1 MVNSPLNTEPI
12 EPNDYHLVP
21 LHISYQQSMKLLK
34 KPSGT
39 PPCDREQIGAR
50 ASKQQTNQPRNP
62 TIPDQST
69 QPAKNH
75 ARTRLDSTNRSQS
88 RSNLGGE
95 EEEEVGGEIDGRVPR
110 LPDWSWTR
118 GRRKGRGGDAWVGVG
133 LFFFGSWKGQ
143 RAAACVARFLWWWSL
158 ETAMAAAAAAWGPR
172 KQRAF
177 ASAVRALRG
186 SGVWTASPF
195 CGLVSFFF
203 TWKNTILWFSGCS
216 TMTKH
221 VVGLNNVQV

>member
-1 MVNSPLNTEPI
+1 
-12 EPNDYHLVP
+12 
-21 LHISYQQSMKLLK
+21 MKLLK

-62 TIPDQST
+62 TVPDQST

-133 LFFFGSWKGQ
+133 LFFFWVVK
-143 RAAACVARFLWWWSL
+143 RAA
-158 ETAMAAAAAAWGPR
+158 
-172 KQRAF
+172 
-177 ASAVRALRG
+177 G
-186 SGVWTASPF
+186 SGVGGSLFMVVVAGDGDGGGGGGGVRASETTGFCLRRPCTAWIR
-195 CGLVSFFF
+195 CMDCL
-203 TWKNTILWFSGCS
+203 TILWFGVLFFHMEKYNS
-216 TMTKH
+216 
-221 VVGLNNVQV
+221 VV